1 VWLEMSNSESY
12 RQRNTRTLRVVETM
26 RASRAGATILLGV
39 TLEGPT
45 LERRTVSSQGVDDV
59 EIGQGLYVISVAAR
73 LLNMHPQTLRK
84 YERLGLVKPTRS
96 VGMLRLYSMED
107 VVRVRL
113 IKYMVDDLGMNLAGV
128 EFALHLLGRV
138 MNIREKVQRLS
149 RANVTQQ
156 LLVEEL
162 DKMLLELGVI
172 VPRKATGL

>member
-1 VWLEMSNSESY
+1 MSESESY

-39 TLEGPT
+39 TLENPS
-45 LERRTVSSQGVDDV
+45 LDRRTVSSQGVDDV

-107 VVRVRL
+107 LVRVRL

-138 MNIREKVQRLS
+138 MSIREKVKRLS
-149 RANVTQQ
+149 QASVTQQ
-156 LLVEEL
+156 SLVEEL

-172 VPRKATGL
+172 VPRKATEL

>member
-1 VWLEMSNSESY
+1 M
-12 RQRNTRTLRVVETM
+12 RVVET
-26 RASRAGATILLGV
+26 RRTSRSRGAILLGV
-39 TLEGPT
+39 TLEGLT
-45 LERRTVSSQGVDDV
+45 RNNGVVSSEGGKDI
-59 EIGQGLYVISVAAR
+59 EIGQGLYVVSVAAR

-149 RANVTQQ
+149 QANVTQQ